1 MNTNLKTQGWH
12 KDNKNQ
18 RINKII
24 LIAGSISFLI
34 PNIFFAIQGFS
45 IRHWADDYCFSGF
58 IREYG
63 FTHGLV
69 EFYSTTSNRFSAFI
83 FTGFFE
89 LFGENAIRVI
99 PALVIFFLG
108 LVLYKIFDGIL
119 SKYHI
124 EQSKDISVLFSQILL
139 FFILYLAPNIHQ
151 SVYWR
156 SGLSHYFLP
165 IPVLLFLF
173 LIIFFPRKTE
183 KKNLNKEF
191 FLFFISFFIAGLSES
206 YASLQMGLFGITLL
220 FVLFM
225 DKSIHRKHRSYLI
238 GSTLMGTAAA
248 MGVMI
253 VSPGNALRLDTLQQA
268 SDFFSIVSISAKSA
282 INFIILSIKGLW
294 LPFCIMFGLFVLIT
308 YYFIRPSGYEIQ
320 ARALLIIFFF
330 IIVVAFALII
340 CVCAPTAYGMM
351 AYPEQRVL
359 MLAQVVLICGVSME
373 GVILGLLF
381 QKYLYIYQS
390 IRVASLFLILIFTM
404 YPLSTLDVR
413 QSDLRYYINRAALW
427 DKRNVEIKNQITM
440 GKNNLSVSALDSFE
454 EIAELRD
461 DTSYW
466 VNQCAARYYEIKSIS
481 AVEK

>member
-1 MNTNLKTQGWH
+1 MNKNLKAQGWK
-12 KDNKNQ
+12 KDIKNQ
-18 RINKII
+18 RLYKII
-24 LIAGSISFLI
+24 LISGSIFFLI
-34 PNIFFAIQGFS
+34 PNSFFAIQGFS
-45 IRHWADDYCFSGF
+45 IRYWADDYCFSGF

-83 FTGFFE
+83 FTGFSE

-99 PALVIFFLG
+99 PTLVIFFIG
-108 LVLYKIFDGIL
+108 FIMYKIFDGIL
-119 SKYHI
+119 SKYYI
-124 EQSKDISVLFSQILL
+124 EQSQEISVLFSQILL

-165 IPVLLFLF
+165 IPVLLFLL

-183 KKNLNKEF
+183 KENLNKEI
-191 FLFFISFFIAGLSES
+191 FLLFTSFFIAGLSES
-206 YASLQMGLFGITLL
+206 YAALQMGLFGIALL

-238 GSTLMGTAAA
+238 GSTLMGTTAA

-253 VSPGNALRLDTLQQA
+253 VSPGNTLRLDTLQQA

-308 YYFIRPSGYEIQ
+308 CYFIRPSGYEIH
-320 ARALLIIFFF
+320 ARALLTIFFF
-330 IIVVAFALII
+330 IAVITFALII
-340 CVCAPTAYGMM
+340 CICAPTAYGMM

-359 MLAQVVLICGVSME
+359 MLAQVVLICGVSAE

-381 QKYLYIYQS
+381 QKFLYIYQP
-390 IRVASLFLILIFTM
+390 IRVASLFLILISYM

-413 QSDLRYYINRAALW
+413 QSNLRDYLNRAALW
-427 DKRNVEIKNQITM
+427 DKRNVEIINQITI
-440 GKNNLSVSALDSFE
+440 GKNNLSVSALDSFA

-461 DTSYW
+461 DVSYW
-466 VNQCAARYYEIKSIS
+466 VNQCAARYYEVESIS